1 MTQRSALEDLD
12 QNKLDLRAALIK
24 VEQLE
29 RELSETQRDN
39 TRLRDMVEGNLQDVM
54 IKEMHFEDGLLE
66 MWLQHPI
73 FWLFSLGI
81 SQMFIA
87 QGAKNYLETR
97 IWVPE
102 VGFINVTCQ
111 KEDMKSPH
119 TLRLEAEA
127 ETERIRAELAI
138 ETEKYARDLCQL
150 REAAGELPDE
160 ARRGFIQAV
169 CEKVR
174 WMQAQIAKYD
184 ELLWLLKH
192 TGFEVSHEADG
203 RPYLHKRG
211 ICAYYASLD
220 EWEAR
225 KAAE

>member
-1 MTQRSALEDLD
+1 MTQRSALEELD

-39 TRLRDMVEGNLQDVM
+39 ARLKDMVEGNLQEVM
-54 IKEMHFEDGLLE
+54 LKEMHFEDGLLE

-127 ETERIRAELAI
+127 ETEHIRAELAA
-138 ETEKYARDLCQL
+138 ETEQHVQERCQL
-150 REAAGELPDE
+150 E
-160 ARRGFIQAV
+160 
-169 CEKVR
+169 
-174 WMQAQIAKYD
+174 

-203 RPYLHKRG
+203 RPFLHKRG
-211 ICAYYASLD
+211 ICAYYTSLD
-220 EWEAR
+220 EWLQRR
-225 KAAE
+225 KAAKYES